1 MADDTATLTTVS
13 DTVPEE
19 LEVVDFFAFKETK
32 EVYLR
37 DTQQYLT
44 IKRLTEGD
52 RRKYMN
58 ATSREVKFAQGGSTS
73 MALRPGDDRRALLE
87 TAVCGWNVS
96 RNGKPVDFNT
106 RNFAAF
112 LDAVDP
118 TLIDEVEKE
127 VRAYNPWL
135 MADVTV
141 EDIDEQLAELEELR
155 KTKLMEAEGNGD

>member
-1 MADDTATLTTVS
+1 MSDDAVLTTVS

-32 EVYLR
+32 DVNLR
-37 DTQQYLT
+37 DTDQYLT
-44 IKRLTEGD
+44 IKRFTEGD

-87 TAVCGWNVS
+87 TAVVGWNIS
-96 RNGKPVDFNT
+96 RAGRPLDFSP
-106 RNFAAF
+106 RNFTTF
-112 LDAVDP
+112 LDSVDP
-118 TLIDEVEKE
+118 TLIDEVEKVIRE
-127 VRAYNPWL
+127 YNPWL

-141 EDIDEQLAELEELR
+141 EDIDEQITELEELR
-155 KTKLMEAEGNGD
+155 KTRLMEAEGNDD